1 MAFWLDYRHYILLDP
16 NDLGEAGMNQDQ
28 DDKTTTKHMI
38 YTFIAFAVLGVL
50 LIIGANIIG

>member
-1 MAFWLDYRHYILLDP
+1 
-16 NDLGEAGMNQDQ
+16 MNQDQ